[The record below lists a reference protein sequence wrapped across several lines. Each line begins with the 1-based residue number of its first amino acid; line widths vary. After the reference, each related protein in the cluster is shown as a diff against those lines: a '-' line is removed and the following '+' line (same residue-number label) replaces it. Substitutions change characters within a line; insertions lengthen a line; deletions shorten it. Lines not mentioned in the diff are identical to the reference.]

1 MHQKNLKRKFE
12 KKNQLKAPSST
23 SFMLIVHELQ
33 TTKSN
38 FVSLT
43 ALNSRFFP
51 PFDKLTCLCTFMT
64 INKLKHSVQCMYLTI
79 VTFKVSLVL
88 LSLKIISIIFTTDL
102 TKENQQYCFILV
114 QVLFSLSLTFKTLNS
129 VLAGHMS
136 HRHVWSYLLQCCL
149 QGVDYHAL

>member
-1 MHQKNLKRKFE
+1 MTCRPL
-12 KKNQLKAPSST
+12 NQILYPWLP
-23 SFMLIVHELQ
+23 LI
-33 TTKSN
+33 
-38 FVSLT
+38 
-43 ALNSRFFP
+43 P
-51 PFDKLTCLCTFMT
+51 GDKLTCLCTFMT

-149 QGVDYHAL
+149 QGVDYHALWISTDVTAALD